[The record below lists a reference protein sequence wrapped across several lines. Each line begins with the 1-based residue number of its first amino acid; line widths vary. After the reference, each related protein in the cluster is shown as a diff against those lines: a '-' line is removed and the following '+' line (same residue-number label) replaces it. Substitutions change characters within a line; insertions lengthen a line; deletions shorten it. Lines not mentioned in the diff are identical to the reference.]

1 MDEHG
6 LYGTRLNALQR
17 RLDSGDSC
25 LRCAVAVA
33 LSLPRCRCRAVAV
46 AMVTTMLTLVK
57 SLLEGVRQ
65 CEADASHNTALRVQ
79 TGHFYFRAHHER
91 IQYRD
96 FRGTTDQ

>member
-1 MDEHG
+1 
-6 LYGTRLNALQR
+6 
-17 RLDSGDSC
+17 
-25 LRCAVAVA
+25 
-33 LSLPRCRCRAVAV
+33 
-46 AMVTTMLTLVK
+46 MVTTMLTLVK